1 MVVTATFWGFSGN
14 LAKFLMKRA
23 IDPLALTQTR
33 SLVTATVLL
42 VFLLVTGPS
51 VLRLTRTTLLWA
63 AGFGISLA
71 ATQVFYFSAIERL
84 NVSAAI
90 LLEYLAPAVV
100 VFYGWL
106 FLKRSMTKSTLGSLV
121 SVLAGAALVV
131 KAYDPAALSLSAAG
145 VAFGLGAAIAFS
157 AYILVGEHL
166 QKLGMG
172 VATQLFYGFAL
183 TTVVLTIVQPPWR
196 TAPQALEP
204 SNLGLLALVGVLG
217 TLLPFACF
225 FASLRYIDA
234 GRATIVSTLEPVVAG
249 VVAFIWFGEGFASLQ
264 LLGAALIIAAI
275 VALQRTGG
283 AEAIVP
289 LEVVG
294 FAEESPEPS
303 TESSSATPG

>member
-1 MVVTATFWGFSGN
+1 MIVTATFWGFSGN
-14 LAKFLMKRA
+14 LAKYLMKGA
-23 IDPLALTQTR
+23 IDPLALTQAR

-51 VLRLTRTTLLWA
+51 LLRLTRTTVFWA
-63 AGFGISLA
+63 VGFGISLA
-71 ATQVFYFSAIERL
+71 ATQVFYYSAIERL
-84 NVSAAI
+84 NVAAAI
-90 LLEYLAPAVV
+90 LLEYLAPAIV
-100 VFYGWL
+100 VFYAWL
-106 FLKRSMTKSTLGSLV
+106 FLKKSITKATLGSLV
-121 SVLAGAALVV
+121 TVLAGAALVV
-131 KAYDPAALSLSAAG
+131 KAYDPAALRLSAAG

-183 TTVVLTIVQPPWR
+183 TTVLLMAVQPPWR
-196 TAPQALEP
+196 AAPQTFEP
-204 SNLGLLALVGVLG
+204 SNLALLAVVGVLG

-249 VVAFIWFGEGFASLQ
+249 VVAFIWFGESFAGMQ

-283 AEAIVP
+283 GEAVVP

-294 FAEESPEPS
+294 FAEDPSAPAPRSSP
-303 TESSSATPG
+303 TGTR